1 MRTKLDAAA
10 IERRIAWRRGLQV
23 AAKSY
28 NGVTVGYVV
37 GWPPRYGVDADGK
50 TGMFRNIRQG
60 LIFKTETEAR
70 EFRDG
75 IEQGRNPCWREF
87 QLL

>member
-10 IERRIAWRRGLQV
+10 IERRYAWRCGLQV

-37 GWPPRYGVDADGK
+37 GWPPRFGVEADGK
-50 TGMFRNIRQG
+50 TGEFRNIRQG

-70 EFRDG
+70 AFRDG
-75 IEQGRNPCWREF
+75 IERDRKPYWREF